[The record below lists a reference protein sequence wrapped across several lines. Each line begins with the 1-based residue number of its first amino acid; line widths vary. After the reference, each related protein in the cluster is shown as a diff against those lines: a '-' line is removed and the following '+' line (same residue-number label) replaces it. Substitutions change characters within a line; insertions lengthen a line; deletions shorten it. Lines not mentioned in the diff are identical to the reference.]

1 MFLSPMSIQINDLAI
16 IKGSQLKH
24 RFYGSSIIDFGE
36 SENKGINNGFSM
48 F

>member
-1 MFLSPMSIQINDLAI
+1 MFLSPMSIQINNLVI

-24 RFYGSSIIDFGE
+24 RFDGSSIIDFGE
-36 SENKGINNGFSM
+36 SKNEGNNDGFSM